1 MYACAFKAEG
11 HFVMS
16 AQKVSVHS
24 EERKR
29 LCLLA

>member
-1 MYACAFKAEG
+1 MSLQPEG
-11 HFVMS
+11 HCVMS
-16 AQKVSVHS
+16 AQKVSVHG